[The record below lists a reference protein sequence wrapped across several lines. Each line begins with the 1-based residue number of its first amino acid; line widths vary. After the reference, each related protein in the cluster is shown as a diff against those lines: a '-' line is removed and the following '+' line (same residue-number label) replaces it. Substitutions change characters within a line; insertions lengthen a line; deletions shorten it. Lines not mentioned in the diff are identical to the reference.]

1 MHNPIRNTKF
11 GYIACGMK
19 KIEAIIRPMRLE
31 EVKAALQDIGL
42 PGLTVIDVRGFG
54 RQQGRTEK
62 YRGSTYTVNLL
73 PKLKVEVVVP
83 DDRLEE
89 AMETLAEAART
100 GEIGD
105 GKIFVSEIEDVVRI
119 RTGDRGEIAL

>member
-1 MHNPIRNTKF
+1 
-11 GYIACGMK
+11 
-19 KIEAIIRPMRLE
+19 
-31 EVKAALQDIGL
+31 
-42 PGLTVIDVRGFG
+42 
-54 RQQGRTEK
+54 
-62 YRGSTYTVNLL
+62 L

>member
-1 MHNPIRNTKF
+1 
-11 GYIACGMK
+11 MK